1 MVLNESDTE
10 LWELFASGSQTA
22 FSQLY
27 DRYADMLYSF
37 GLRYTSDKEMI
48 KDCIHDLFI
57 DLHHYRDGLARE
69 VNVRYYLLKSF
80 KRKLHTASKKAAIF
94 SLNEWNLDDKVV
106 SGFSFSAEQEIISD
120 ERQREMLQTLA
131 TEINK
136 LPERQ
141 KEILYLKFTH
151 NLDYEEIASMMQISV
166 PTCRTF
172 VYRAIKELRGKLEI
186 SAILLILWAC

>member
-1 MVLNESDTE
+1 MIVNTSDIE
-10 LWELFASGSQTA
+10 LWELFTSGSQTA
-22 FSQLY
+22 FGRLY
-27 DRYADMLYSF
+27 DKYADILYAF
-37 GLRYTSDKEMI
+37 GLRYTSDKDMV
-48 KDCIHDLFI
+48 KDCIQDLFI
-57 DLHHYRDGLARE
+57 DLLHYRDELAKN
-69 VNVRYYLLKSF
+69 VNVRFYLLKSF

-94 SLNEWNLDDKVV
+94 SLNEWDLDDKVV
-106 SGFSFSAEQEIISD
+106 SRFSFSAEQDTVSD
-120 ERQREMLQTLA
+120 ERQREMLQALA
-131 TEINK
+131 VEINK

-186 SAILLILWAC
+186 SAILLILWTL

>member
-1 MVLNESDTE
+1 MIVNTSDIE
-10 LWELFASGSQTA
+10 LWELFTSGSQTA
-22 FSQLY
+22 FGRLY
-27 DRYADMLYSF
+27 DKYADLLYAF
-37 GLRYTSDKEMI
+37 GLRYTSDKDMV
-48 KDCIHDLFI
+48 KDCIQDLFI
-57 DLHHYRDGLARE
+57 DLLHYRDELAKD
-69 VNVRYYLLKSF
+69 VNVRFYLLKSF

-94 SLNEWNLDDKVV
+94 SLNEWDLDDKVV
-106 SGFSFSAEQEIISD
+106 SRFSFSAEQDTVSD
-120 ERQREMLQTLA
+120 ERQREMLQALA
-131 TEINK
+131 VEINK

-186 SAILLILWAC
+186 SAILLILWTL

>member
-1 MVLNESDTE
+1 MIVNTSDIE
-10 LWELFASGSQTA
+10 LWELFTSGSQTA
-22 FSQLY
+22 FGRLY
-27 DRYADMLYSF
+27 DKYADILYAF
-37 GLRYTSDKEMI
+37 GLRYTSDKDMV
-48 KDCIHDLFI
+48 KDCIQDLFI
-57 DLHHYRDGLARE
+57 DLLHYRDELAKN
-69 VNVRYYLLKSF
+69 VNVRFYLLKSF

-94 SLNEWNLDDKVV
+94 SLNEWDLDDKVV
-106 SGFSFSAEQEIISD
+106 SRFSFSAEQDNVSD
-120 ERQREMLQTLA
+120 ERQREMLQALA
-131 TEINK
+131 VEINK

-186 SAILLILWAC
+186 SAILLILWTL

>member
-1 MVLNESDTE
+1 MIVDKSDIE
-10 LWELFASGSQTA
+10 LWELFTSGDLTA
-22 FSQLY
+22 FSRLY
-27 DRYADMLYSF
+27 DNYADLLYAF
-37 GLRYTSDKEMI
+37 GLRYTSDKNMV
-48 KDCIHDLFI
+48 KDCIQDLFI
-57 DLHHYRDGLARE
+57 DLLHYREELAKD

-80 KRKLHTASKKAAIF
+80 KRKLHAASKKAAIF
-94 SLNEWNLDDKVV
+94 SLNEWDLDDKVV
-106 SGFSFSAEQEIISD
+106 SRVSFSAEQDIISD
-120 ERQREMLQTLA
+120 ERRREMLHALTL
-131 TEINK
+131 EINK

-186 SAILLILWAC
+186 SAILLILWTL

>member
-1 MVLNESDTE
+1 MIADKSDIE
-10 LWELFASGSQTA
+10 LWELFTSGSQTA
-22 FSQLY
+22 FGRLY
-27 DRYADMLYSF
+27 DKYADLLYAF
-37 GLRYTSDKEMI
+37 GLRYTSDTDMV
-48 KDCIHDLFI
+48 KDCIQDLFI
-57 DLHHYRDGLARE
+57 DLLHYRDELAKD

-80 KRKLHTASKKAAIF
+80 KRKLYTASKKAAIF
-94 SLNEWNLDDKVV
+94 SLNEWDLDDKVV
-106 SGFSFSAEQEIISD
+106 SRFSFSAEQDIIGD
-120 ERQREMLQTLA
+120 ERQLEMLQALA
-131 TEINK
+131 VEINK

-186 SAILLILWAC
+186 SAILLILWTL